1 MRNLPALALVA
12 SVALGLFAVGCA
24 APSGGDEAEQGT
36 SADLTHASS
45 ASSAASHGQ
54 ISQDLLCA
62 AVAMADQSDQLS
74 LTTIPES
81 KLKGDALADYKAFQ
95 KGMASD
101 FPSSAFELPV
111 KLGDKT
117 FTFILVTETNDGGG
131 SMGIY
136 RTDGSNVASESS
148 GESDPF
154 TWSKP
159 ADKCDG

>member
-1 MRNLPALALVA
+1 MRNLPAVALVA

-24 APSGGDEAEQGT
+24 APSGGDEPEQAVG
-36 SADLTHASS
+36 ADLAHGSSSSS
-45 ASSAASHGQ
+45 AHSP
-54 ISQDLLCA
+54 ISKDLLCA
-62 AVAMADQSDQLS
+62 AVAMADQSDQVS
-74 LTTIPES
+74 LATIPES
-81 KLKGDALADYKAFQ
+81 KLKGDALSDFKAFQ
-95 KGMASD
+95 KGMVSD
-101 FPSSAFELPV
+101 FPSEAFELPV

-136 RTDGSNVASESS
+136 RTDGSTVATESS

-154 TWSKP
+154 TWSSP

>member
-1 MRNLPALALVA
+1 MRKLPALALVA
-12 SVALGLFAVGCA
+12 SLALGLFAVGCA
-24 APSGGDEAEQGT
+24 APSGGDEPEQAG
-36 SADLTHASS
+36 SADLSHGS
-45 ASSAASHGQ
+45 ASTSSHGQ

-74 LTTIPES
+74 LTPIDEK
-81 KLKGDALADYKAFQ
+81 KLKGDALADFKAFQ
-95 KGMASD
+95 KGMKDD

-111 KLGDKT
+111 KLGNKT

-136 RTDGSNVASESS
+136 RMQDGSTVASESS